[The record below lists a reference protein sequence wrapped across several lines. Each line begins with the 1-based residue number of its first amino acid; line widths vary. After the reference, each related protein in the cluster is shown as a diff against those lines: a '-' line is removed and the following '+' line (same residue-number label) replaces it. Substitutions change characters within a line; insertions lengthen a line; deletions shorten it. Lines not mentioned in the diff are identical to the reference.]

1 MMFGPTHNI
10 KRILDTRIPDI
21 APVYGS
27 VRGRTMSSRHQSYAW
42 PIIRDAGIHTII
54 DLREDSLQSSM
65 QEKCE
70 QYEMRYFYY
79 PVDTKCNHVESM
91 VRLLPELCR
100 HIDEGNFYIA
110 CAMGLHRTDI
120 ALCIYWVFYGADNGI
135 VPPEIRGYNEA
146 SGHNTSKIM
155 RVLNAVYSY
164 MTEHNGQEPMP
175 MLEFKR
181 RKDIINQQSKEI
193 V

>member
-1 MMFGPTHNI
+1 MFVPTLDIN
-10 KRILDTRIPDI
+10 RILATNIPDI
-21 APVYGS
+21 APAYGG
-27 VRGRTMSSRHQSYAW
+27 VRGRTMSSRHQSFAW

-65 QEKCE
+65 QEKCAL
-70 QYEMRYFYY
+70 YGMRYFYY
-79 PVDTKCNHVESM
+79 PVDNRCNQIESM
-91 VRLLPELCR
+91 VRLFPELCR

-120 ALCIYWVFYGADNGI
+120 ALCTYWVFYGADRGLE
-135 VPPEIRGYNEA
+135 PPQIRGYHEA

-164 MTEHNGQEPMP
+164 LTEHNGQEPMP

-181 RKDIINQQSKEI
+181 RKDIIKKQSKEI